1 MSEAAAAHARAH
13 EADNADNADNAIGS
27 ALPMLLLHAR
37 ETVMQRFRPH
47 LRRHAITEQ
56 QWRILRALAEHGE
69 ADMRDLAEH
78 CRILPA
84 SLSRTVAL
92 LVRRALVARRHG
104 DDDQRRVIVSLAGEG
119 RALFAA
125 MIGETSAIHRQL
137 EAQIGAQRL
146 ADAHR
151 VLRELIA
158 LGREA
163 GRD

>member
-1 MSEAAAAHARAH
+1 MPPLPASADVRA
-13 EADNADNADNAIGS
+13 ENAIGS

-69 ADMRDLAEH
+69 ADMRELAQH

-92 LVRRALVARRHG
+92 LVRRGLVARRG
-104 DDDQRRVIVSLAGEG
+104 GDDQRRVIVSLADHG
-119 RALFAA
+119 RALFTA
-125 MIGETSAIHRQL
+125 MIGETSAIYRQL
-137 EAQIGAQRL
+137 EAQMGAQRL
-146 ADAHR
+146 ADVHR
-151 VLRELIA
+151 ALRELIA
-158 LGREA
+158 LS
-163 GRD
+163 RDAA